1 VDDVE
6 VKVVL
11 FLPRDAAS
19 VPITRQVLDGCLKTL
34 GGRRRSTWRRL
45 ST

>member
-6 VKVVL
+6 FKVVL

-34 GGRRRSTWRRL
+34 GGRG
-45 ST
+45 